1 MPFSRLV
8 EVGRVCMIN
17 FGKEY
22 GQLVVIAD
30 VVDQAYA
37 LADNTVTG
45 QRGKVLFKRL
55 TVTPHLVDIERG
67 ATKAEVKKA
76 VASSGALKAFGDS
89 KWGKKL
95 AAREAKAAMTDFDR
109 YKARV
114 KKSAANAKVRAAL
127 AKM

>member
-45 QRGKVLFKRL
+45 QRGKVLFKKSNKSL
-55 TVTPHLVDIERG
+55 LALLERF
-67 ATKAEVKKA
+67 TQL
-76 VASSGALKAFGDS
+76 S
-89 KWGKKL
+89 
-95 AAREAKAAMTDFDR
+95 
-109 YKARV
+109 
-114 KKSAANAKVRAAL
+114 
-127 AKM
+127 